1 MSATADVAIIG
12 AGAAGLGAGRRLARA
27 GVRAIV
33 LDAASRVGGRAHT
46 VTPQGLCLDL
56 GCSWL
61 HSADKNPL
69 ARLAPALGFEVDTSP
84 AAWRRPA
91 LDVNFPL
98 EHQREYRKAFQRLED
113 RIEAAAGEL
122 RDRPAGDLIPSRD
135 QKWRPL
141 LDAFS
146 GYYNGTALGEVSVKD
161 YAAYQPTA
169 TNWRLPQGYGTLVA
183 SLAQGLDVRLST
195 PVRRIR
201 HDREPVEIVTD
212 SGVLEARVA
221 LIAVPTSIIASGEI
235 GFEPALPDK
244 IDAAAALP
252 LGHVEKAFLKLDD
265 PSALPVERRVYG
277 RTDTAETG
285 SYTLRP
291 LATPVVEGF
300 FGGDLASA
308 LAQAGRGAKV
318 AFAIDELTAVLGSD
332 MRRRLSPLAES
343 GWADD
348 PHIRGAYSH
357 ARVGESG
364 ARAVL
369 ARPMSGHLFF
379 AGEACSPHAFS
390 TAHGAY
396 ESGVAA
402 AEAALAALG

>member
-1 MSATADVAIIG
+1 MVLEAAT
-12 AGAAGLGAGRRLARA
+12 
-27 GVRAIV
+27 
-33 LDAASRVGGRAHT
+33 RVGGRAHT
-46 VTPQGLCLDL
+46 VTPDGFCLDL

-61 HSADKNPL
+61 HSADQNPL
-69 ARLAPALGFEVDTSP
+69 AKLAPSLGFEVDTSP
-84 AAWRRPA
+84 AAWTRPA
-91 LDVNFPL
+91 LDVNFPRADQQAY
-98 EHQREYRKAFQRLED
+98 HAAFQRLQD
-113 RIEAAAGEL
+113 RIEAAAGEQQ
-122 RDRPAGDLIPSRD
+122 DRPASDLIPPGD

-146 GYYNGTALGEVSVKD
+146 GYYNGVALDEVSVKD

-169 TNWRLPQGYGTLVA
+169 KNWRAPQGYGALIA
-183 SLAQGLDVRLST
+183 SLARGLDIRLST

-201 HDREPVEIVTD
+201 HDRERVEVVTD
-212 SGVLEARVA
+212 AGVLEARVA
-221 LIAVPTSIIASGEI
+221 LIAVPTSIIAGGEI
-235 GFEPALPDK
+235 SFEPALPDK
-244 IDAAAALP
+244 IDAAAVLP
-252 LGHVEKAFLKLDD
+252 LGHVEKAFLKLDE
-265 PSALPVERRVYG
+265 PGALPIERRVYG

-291 LATPVVEGF
+291 LAMPVVEGF

-308 LAQAGRGAKV
+308 LAEAGQGAKM
-318 AFAIDELTAVLGSD
+318 AFAIDELAAVLGSD
-332 MRRRLSPLAES
+332 IRRRLSPLAES

-357 ARVGESG
+357 ARVGQSG

-369 ARPMSGHLFF
+369 ARPVSGRLFF

-390 TAHGAY
+390 TAHGAF

-402 AEAALAALG
+402 AQAALAALG